1 MINTSDNV
9 TQLLRAWA
17 GGDPEALDKL
27 TPLVYAELHRLAVRS
42 MAAERPDH
50 TLQPTALV
58 HEAYVRLMSSKDVVW
73 KDRAH
78 FFALSARLMR
88 RILVDFARSRQSEK
102 RGRGDTPMSLE
113 EITVVSPQKA
123 PYLMALDD
131 ALTRLAEVDA
141 RKSDVVELRF
151 FGGMSVEETAEVLKV
166 SRDTVL
172 RDWKMA
178 RLWLLREIS
187 TLMFTNPERWQQ
199 IENLCLETLERES
212 DERAGFLDAAC
223 AGDADLRRE
232 VESLLKYA
240 EPTDDPL
247 DRSTGEGVTQLVPRV
262 DRTNSAPRHDHRP
275 LLH

>member
-1 MINTSDNV
+1 VVPCRQLAELKGALIKTSGNV

-42 MAAERPDH
+42 MAAERRDH

-102 RGRGDTPMSLE
+102 RGRGDMPMSLE

-131 ALTRLAEVDA
+131 ALARLAEVDA

-187 TLMFTNPERWQQ
+187 T
-199 IENLCLETLERES
+199 S
-212 DERAGFLDAAC
+212 D
-223 AGDADLRRE
+223 
-232 VESLLKYA
+232 V
-240 EPTDDPL
+240 
-247 DRSTGEGVTQLVPRV
+247 
-262 DRTNSAPRHDHRP
+262 
-275 LLH
+275 

>member
-1 MINTSDNV
+1 MINTSGNV

-123 PYLMALDD
+123 PYLIALDD

-151 FGGMSVEETAEVLKV
+151 FGGMSVEETAE
-166 SRDTVL
+166 D
-172 RDWKMA
+172 
-178 RLWLLREIS
+178 
-187 TLMFTNPERWQQ
+187 
-199 IENLCLETLERES
+199 
-212 DERAGFLDAAC
+212 
-223 AGDADLRRE
+223 
-232 VESLLKYA
+232 
-240 EPTDDPL
+240 
-247 DRSTGEGVTQLVPRV
+247 
-262 DRTNSAPRHDHRP
+262 
-275 LLH
+275 

>member
-1 MINTSDNV
+1 VVSTSGNV

-17 GGDPEALDKL
+17 RGDREALEKL
-27 TPLVYAELHRLAVRS
+27 TPLVYAELHRLAVRA

-58 HEAYVRLMSSKDVVW
+58 HEAYLRLMRSRNVVW

-88 RILVDFARSRQSEK
+88 RILVDFARSRQAGK
-102 RGRGDTPMSLE
+102 RGRGDKAVSLE
-113 EITVVSPQKA
+113 EITIVSAQRA

-151 FGGMSVEETAEVLKV
+151 FGGLSVEQTAEVLNV

-172 RDWKMA
+172 RDWKVA
-178 RLWLLREIS
+178 RLWLRREIS
-187 TLMFTNPERWQQ
+187 A
-199 IENLCLETLERES
+199 I
-212 DERAGFLDAAC
+212 DAY
-223 AGDADLRRE
+223 GR
-232 VESLLKYA
+232 
-240 EPTDDPL
+240 
-247 DRSTGEGVTQLVPRV
+247 
-262 DRTNSAPRHDHRP
+262 
-275 LLH
+275 

>member
-1 MINTSDNV
+1 LIKTSGNV

-17 GGDPEALDKL
+17 GGDPEALERL

-42 MAAERPDH
+42 MAAERRDH

-58 HEAYVRLMSSKDVVW
+58 HEAYVRLMSSKDVIW

-102 RGRGDTPMSLE
+102 RGGRDTPVSLE

-141 RKSDVVELRF
+141 RKSEVVELRF
-151 FGGMSVEETAEVLKV
+151 FGGMSVDETAEVLKV

-178 RLWLLREIS
+178 RLWLLREIKA
-187 TLMFTNPERWQQ
+187 T
-199 IENLCLETLERES
+199 
-212 DERAGFLDAAC
+212 
-223 AGDADLRRE
+223 E
-232 VESLLKYA
+232 VY
-240 EPTDDPL
+240 EP
-247 DRSTGEGVTQLVPRV
+247 
-262 DRTNSAPRHDHRP
+262 
-275 LLH
+275 

>member
-1 MINTSDNV
+1 MIKTSDNV
-9 TQLLRAWA
+9 TQLLWAWA
-17 GGDPEALDKL
+17 GGDSEALDKL
-27 TPLVYAELHRLAVRS
+27 TPLVYSELHRLAVRS
-42 MAAERPDH
+42 MVAERPDH

-102 RGRGDTPMSLE
+102 RGGRDTPVSLE

-141 RKSDVVELRF
+141 RKSEVVELRF
-151 FGGMSVEETAEVLKV
+151 FGGLSVEETAEVLNV

-178 RLWLLREIS
+178 RLWLLREIRTS
-187 TLMFTNPERWQQ
+187 QG
-199 IENLCLETLERES
+199 LC
-212 DERAGFLDAAC
+212 
-223 AGDADLRRE
+223 
-232 VESLLKYA
+232 
-240 EPTDDPL
+240 P
-247 DRSTGEGVTQLVPRV
+247 
-262 DRTNSAPRHDHRP
+262 
-275 LLH
+275 

>member
-1 MINTSDNV
+1 LIKTSDNV
-9 TQLLRAWA
+9 TQLLQAWA
-17 GGDPEALDKL
+17 GGDPEAFDKL
-27 TPLVYAELHRLAVRS
+27 TPLIYAELHRLAARS

-50 TLQPTALV
+50 MLQPTALV
-58 HEAYVRLMSSKDVVW
+58 HEACVRLMSSKDVVW

-102 RGRGDTPMSLE
+102 RGGGDTPVSLE

-131 ALTRLAEVDA
+131 ALTRLAVVDA
-141 RKSDVVELRF
+141 RKSEVVELRF
-151 FGGMSVEETAEVLKV
+151 FGGLSVEETAEVLKI

-187 TLMFTNPERWQQ
+187 T
-199 IENLCLETLERES
+199 S
-212 DERAGFLDAAC
+212 DAYG
-223 AGDADLRRE
+223 
-232 VESLLKYA
+232 
-240 EPTDDPL
+240 P
-247 DRSTGEGVTQLVPRV
+247 
-262 DRTNSAPRHDHRP
+262 
-275 LLH
+275 